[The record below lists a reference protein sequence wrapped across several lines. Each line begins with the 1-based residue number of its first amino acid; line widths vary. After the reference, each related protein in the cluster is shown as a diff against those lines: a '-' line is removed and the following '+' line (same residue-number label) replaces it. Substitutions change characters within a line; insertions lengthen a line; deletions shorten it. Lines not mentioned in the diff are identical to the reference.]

1 MFIFQSFG
9 NALPSLL
16 RTLRLANHSQ
26 LFSSHMCTS
35 ASSFWREPTRMEE
48 EFHWIERNAE
58 TSVLYLTSSVF
69 AQYVL
74 LVQTPKNKFS
84 QQIVLI
90 IRRYYKLPSYHWAS
104 KTTWFWGFLLNHLSH
119 TCDRHK
125 HCFISKSCWLWWK
138 VSSTKVWDWET
149 KSWIS
154 NNITDTKEKTFLEQ
168 LEEHFAAY

>member
-1 MFIFQSFG
+1 MFLFQSFG
-9 NALPSLL
+9 NALTFLL

-26 LFSSHMCTS
+26 LSPSHMCTS

-48 EFHWIERNAE
+48 EFHCLERNAE
-58 TSVLYLTSSVF
+58 TSVLYLTSFVF

-90 IRRYYKLPSYHWAS
+90 ITRYYKLPSYHWAS
-104 KTTWFWGFLLNHLSH
+104 KTTWFWGFLFNHLSP

-125 HCFISKSCWLWWK
+125 HCFISKSC
-138 VSSTKVWDWET
+138 
-149 KSWIS
+149 
-154 NNITDTKEKTFLEQ
+154 
-168 LEEHFAAY
+168 